1 MYRRIELISH
11 DPKNPGGKWDTW
23 TWKGKEYKEYNS
35 GHYKSGIMGLS
46 HMDVADAWIYDLR
59 GPKRTIPSNCKFYF
73 TELGWDK
80 IGRNVVKACMKNN
93 QEYRVIA
100 IKETDAQVV
109 WRDKYTQYEV
119 AIQPKKRKQ

>member
-1 MYRRIELISH
+1 MYRRIELINH
-11 DPKNPGGKWDTW
+11 NKKHPGGWWDEYEW
-23 TWKGKEYKEYNS
+23 EGKQYKEYDS
-35 GHYKSGIMGLS
+35 GHYKSGIMGMQAEEVL
-46 HMDVADAWIYDLR
+46 DTWTDALR
-59 GPKRTIPSNCKFYF
+59 GATRGLPRNCRFYF

-80 IGRNVVKACMKNN
+80 VGRNVIKACIKNN

-119 AIQPKKRKQ
+119 AIQPKRKK

>member
-11 DPKNPGGKWDTW
+11 DPKGPHWDSWEWEGKHYE
-23 TWKGKEYKEYNS
+23 EYVS
-35 GHYKSGIMGLS
+35 GSYKSGIMGLQ
-46 HMDVADAWIYDLR
+46 HEDVADAWIFDLR
-59 GPKRTIPSNCKFYF
+59 GPKRRGLPHNCRFYF

-80 IGRNVVKACMKNN
+80 VGRNVVKACIKNN

-100 IKETDAQVV
+100 IKETDAQVI

-119 AIQPKKRKQ
+119 AVQPKRKR